1 MREVVAVACTG
12 CDAPGKSVYWTTK
25 NKKNDP
31 DRLER
36 NKFCK
41 FCRKH
46 IAHKEVK

>member
-1 MREVVAVACTG
+1 M
-12 CDAPGKSVYWTTK
+12 
-25 NKKNDP
+25 
-31 DRLER
+31 ER